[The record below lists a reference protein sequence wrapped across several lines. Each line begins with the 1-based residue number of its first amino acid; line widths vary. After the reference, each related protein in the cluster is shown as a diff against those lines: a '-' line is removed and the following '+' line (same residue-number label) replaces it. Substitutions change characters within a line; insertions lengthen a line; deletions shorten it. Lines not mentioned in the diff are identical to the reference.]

1 VFAYH
6 SRNFP
11 EIFAEAKAGTKGIEP
26 SFAERHSAVV
36 TIGPRPQIKVK
47 IEEKASGG
55 TRTPGDFWPVTRR
68 VCRSATDAKRRKVG
82 MAGLEPAAS
91 TFVESRAIHLRHIPK
106 DKHQIKLNDEVEKE
120 KARRRNIRQ
129 RA

>member
-11 EIFAEAKAGTKGIEP
+11 RFLAEAKAGTKGIEP

-36 TIGPRPQIKVK
+36 TIGPCPQKKKYKTEHREGLEPPVISGLQPDAFAAPPPMRK
-47 IEEKASGG
+47 EE
-55 TRTPGDFWPVTRR
+55 
-68 VCRSATDAKRRKVG
+68 KVG

-106 DKHQIKLNDEVEKE
+106 DKPKNKPE
-120 KARRRNIRQ
+120 R
-129 RA
+129 